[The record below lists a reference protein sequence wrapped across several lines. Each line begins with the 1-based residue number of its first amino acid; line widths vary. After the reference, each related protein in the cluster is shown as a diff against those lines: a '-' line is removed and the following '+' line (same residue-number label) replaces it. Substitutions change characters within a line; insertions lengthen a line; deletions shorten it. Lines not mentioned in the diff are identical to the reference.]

1 MSTTRNTLP
10 HDTYANADIPLWASA
25 AAGQQFTS
33 PSKVVNQAIPPTAEI
48 ATIVST
54 AVPPT
59 GSFELNTIPN
69 GTPLNE
75 IRFEGVTNGISLAT
89 NGEPTFYST
98 SSQSGVIGDLYIT
111 SQQTG
116 GTWGFNNN
124 ELSYNF
130 TKQLTGDTTF
140 TQLGENTYTDTYG
153 LSVWGLA
160 GSSLTSTVSDRE
172 IYFTTSTGGA
182 NTNLT
187 YSFVSPLVPF
197 ITTADPNRVTAN
209 ARTPIFP
216 NDALFYPNS
225 VDTTLVQTGG
235 FGTPYSIQVT
245 NNSASPK
252 SAVGVSIGKPD
263 GNNLYST
270 NFPFWV
276 EIEIFDPLTSQY
288 VFYDGGLIFSGNQ
301 DLLKDIKKVAGVITG
316 IPLNSPSGAAVTF
329 NVGDKVRAVYEWA
342 DQVNRIPRI
351 VITKNNVTLTTTNLP
366 FVSIVQAYEPTFFN
380 TTSIAG
386 GFSYT
391 LPFNYGNTSPII
403 ASFNDWEWT
412 AGLGGLYGHNNTAI
426 KPAASGASPN
436 ATTFYS
442 IVYLKNNCTFTSP
455 PIITTNA
462 VTITVSAYSGSRFG
476 LGTLNVYVNGTNLIY
491 SGVASP
497 SWVQGSLGTYVSSGS
512 DTLTFVFSG
521 AANDTLSLQRINLN
535 YNNAVDVLD
544 GGMGMNGSVLN
555 IGTSNYYS
563 FPTISMT
570 SSNINI
576 TKPINM
582 GTNTISNG
590 TYIGTLSGNITTNS
604 IAPISPATSTQVG
617 NLNLSNSII
626 SNVGILATNS
636 LTAQGA
642 GTLSIGSPIAMSAG
656 QSISNVGTLS
666 SVNISNSSNIFTPAL
681 NSTGSQ
687 LDVGLI
693 SPTNNFWNVN
703 TITGRG
709 SNFPALISMVD
720 TVNQVSAI
728 PTGIIYIQTNFGGFR
743 QLAIPLIPT
752 WNRSDTQCYPLAGD
766 NYTATDGYTLSGK
779 SVLTVYDSAT
789 LNILEQHTN
798 AGDTPRFFAGNQLFL
813 NTPLR
818 LYTYRVNLNAL

>member
-1 MSTTRNTLP
+1 MATLP
-10 HDTYANADIPLWASA
+10 HDTYANPTTPLWATA
-25 AAGQQFTS
+25 QAGQQFTS
-33 PSKVVNQAIPPTAEI
+33 PSKVVNQLIPPTAEI
-48 ATIVST
+48 TTIVNND
-54 AVPPT
+54 VT
-59 GSFELNTIPN
+59 GSFQLNTIPN

-75 IRFEGVTNGISLAT
+75 IRLGGVTEGISLAT

-98 SSQSGVIGDLYIT
+98 SSQSGVIGDLYVT

-124 ELSYNF
+124 ELSYNQV
-130 TKQLTGDTTF
+130 KQLTGDQSF

-153 LSVWGLA
+153 LNVWGLA
-160 GSSLTSTVSDRE
+160 GSSQTSTISDRE

-182 NTNLT
+182 NTNQT

-197 ITTADPNRVTAN
+197 VNTADPTRVTAN
-209 ARTPIFP
+209 PRTPLYP
-216 NDALFYPNS
+216 NDAIFYPNTAGS
-225 VDTTLVQTGG
+225 TLNVTGG
-235 FGTPYSIQVT
+235 SGTPYSVQVT
-245 NNSASPK
+245 NTSGGATS
-252 SAVGVSIGKPD
+252 GIGLSIGKTD

-288 VFYDGGLIFSGNQ
+288 LFYDGGLIISGNQ
-301 DLLKDIKKVAGVITG
+301 DLLKEIKKVGGVISG
-316 IPLNSPSGAAVTF
+316 IPLNSPSGAPVTF
-329 NVGDKVRAVYEWA
+329 VVGDKVRAVYEWA

-366 FVSIVQAYEPTFFN
+366 FVSIVSAYEPTFFN

-426 KPAASGASPN
+426 KPAPSGASPN

-442 IVYLKNNCTFTSP
+442 IVYLKNNCRFTSP
-455 PIITTNA
+455 PIILNNNVV
-462 VTITVSAYSGSRFG
+462 VTISAYSGSRFG
-476 LGTLNVYVNGTNLIY
+476 TGTLNVFVNGTSIY
-491 SGVASP
+491 TTTPTAS
-497 SWVQGSLGTYVSSGS
+497 WIQGSLGTFTSTGS
-512 DTLTFVFSG
+512 DTIVFEYIG
-521 AANDTLSLQRINLN
+521 AGADTLSLQRINLN
-535 YNNAVDVLD
+535 YNNAVDVLN
-544 GGMGMNGSVLN
+544 GGMGMNGTNLH

-563 FPTISMT
+563 FPTIAMT
-570 SSNINI
+570 TSNINI

-582 GTNTISNG
+582 GTFTISNATFNG
-590 TYIGTLSGNITTNS
+590 TFNGNLSGNVNTNL

-636 LTAQGA
+636 LTAQGL
-642 GTLSIGSPIAMSAG
+642 GTLSIGSPIAMTM
-656 QSISNVGTLS
+656 QQNISNVGTLS
-666 SVNISNSSNIFTPAL
+666 SVYISNSSNISTPAL
-681 NSTGSQ
+681 NGTGAQ
-687 LDVGLI
+687 LDIGLI

-720 TVNQVSAI
+720 TINQVSAI
-728 PTGIIYIQTNFGGFR
+728 PTGIIYIQVNFDGFKEV
-743 QLAIPLIPT
+743 AIPLIPT
-752 WNRSDTQCYPLAGD
+752 WNRSDTLCYRLSNP
-766 NYTATDGYTLSGK
+766 NYLSTTGYSLSGK
-779 SVLTVYDSAT
+779 SELIIRDATTLT
-789 LNILEQHTN
+789 ILEQHTN
-798 AGDTPRFFAGNQLFL
+798 TSTTPQYFSGSAMVL
-813 NTPLR
+813 NTTSI